1 MTPVAV
7 TSNDRTAVKR
17 LWKERPRSR
26 FVRVSIVLFGLLL
39 VGCWFIVGADLG
51 VVFSPDGADDVAHF
65 FTEEARP
72 RPLRGKP
79 WDWAVAKT
87 WVAEEMDVRG
97 WDATAATLAVSVL
110 AIVLAWLLSGFF
122 ALPAARTFA
131 TAEPF
136 IPAGREPSALARF
149 AWSAVAGVTRVVLVL
164 MRSLPEYVLAFLL
177 LTIFGVGAWPAVL
190 ALMVHNAGILGR
202 LNAEVIENLPARTLE
217 AKRAAGANRLE
228 VALFGVMP
236 AALPRFLM
244 YFFYRWETCVREATV
259 LSMIGIAGL
268 GYWIT
273 DADARGREDTLLLYI
288 LASSALVLIGD
299 FISAIARRIVRRAS

>member
-1 MTPVAV
+1 MSAREATVRALY
-7 TSNDRTAVKR
+7 KQ
-17 LWKERPRSR
+17 RPRSR
-26 FVRVSIVLFGLLL
+26 FVRVSVVLFALLL
-39 VGCWFIVGADLG
+39 VSCWFIVGAELG
-51 VVFSPDGADDVAHF
+51 VVFSTEGADDVAHF

-72 RPLRGKP
+72 KPLRGAA
-79 WDWAVAKT
+79 WDWGVAAA
-87 WVAEEMDVRG
+87 WVGDEMDTRG
-97 WDATAATLAVSVL
+97 WEAATVTLAVSIL
-110 AIVLAWLLSGFF
+110 AIVLAWFLSGFF

-131 TAEPF
+131 TPEPF
-136 IPAGREPSALARF
+136 LPAGRTPTRWARAGWSALAATTRF
-149 AWSAVAGVTRVVLVL
+149 VLVL

-177 LTIFGVGAWPAVL
+177 LTVFGVGAWPAVL

-217 AKRAAGANRLE
+217 AMRSVGASRLE
-228 VALFGVMP
+228 VAGFGVMP

-268 GYWIT
+268 GYWIS